1 MFDYQTAE
9 FAVVGCILIDERC
22 FPPVREV
29 LPSADAFANKNCRNI
44 YEVVC
49 GLADKGNPMDPVT
62 VGARTGLDNSFL
74 VECMDLAPSCN
85 SAAEY
90 ARTVLDG
97 YKRRKLREIG
107 EKIQTESFSVDTDAT
122 QILASARI
130 DLDALANNLGS
141 TVVHGP
147 FDSMKNFLLFR
158 SDVNEGKRQVIKAG
172 FPALDSV
179 LGGFATGGLYIVA
192 ARPGVGKS
200 AFGIAV
206 ADMLAKSRTV
216 LYASLE
222 MTEEE
227 LNARRIAAFSDAPC
241 SFGKLLFGKT
251 SEKEDTAIASACATL
266 SERKLYI
273 STVSS
278 MTVAELGIQ
287 ARNTGAEVVVV
298 DYLGLLSCADRKLSE
313 YERVTQISGDLKRLA
328 KQLKCVVLALC
339 QLNRESSSSTDGLP
353 KLAQLRSSGAIEQDA
368 DAVML
373 LHRPEYGRTDIDR
386 DPTAPQQFFVD
397 IAKNRHGRT
406 GIVELAWYAPC
417 NRFEDRNGRWTEK
430 SWR

>member
-49 GLADKGNPMDPVT
+49 GLADKGNPIDPVT

-158 SDVNEGKRQVIKAG
+158 SDVNEGKKQVIKAG

-192 ARPGVGKS
+192 ARPGVGKKRFWHCGGGYACQKS
-200 AFGIAV
+200 HCFICKFG
-206 ADMLAKSRTV
+206 DDRRGAKRS
-216 LYASLE
+216 E
-222 MTEEE
+222 
-227 LNARRIAAFSDAPC
+227 NC
-241 SFGKLLFGKT
+241 GLF
-251 SEKEDTAIASACATL
+251 
-266 SERKLYI
+266 
-273 STVSS
+273 
-278 MTVAELGIQ
+278 
-287 ARNTGAEVVVV
+287 
-298 DYLGLLSCADRKLSE
+298 
-313 YERVTQISGDLKRLA
+313 
-328 KQLKCVVLALC
+328 
-339 QLNRESSSSTDGLP
+339 
-353 KLAQLRSSGAIEQDA
+353 
-368 DAVML
+368 
-373 LHRPEYGRTDIDR
+373 
-386 DPTAPQQFFVD
+386 
-397 IAKNRHGRT
+397 
-406 GIVELAWYAPC
+406 
-417 NRFEDRNGRWTEK
+417 
-430 SWR
+430 

>member
-49 GLADKGNPMDPVT
+49 GLADKGNPIDPVT

-158 SDVNEGKRQVIKAG
+158 SDVNEGKKQVIKAG

-313 YERVTQISGDLKRLA
+313 YE
-328 KQLKCVVLALC
+328 
-339 QLNRESSSSTDGLP
+339 STVYKG
-353 KLAQLRSSGAIEQDA
+353 
-368 DAVML
+368 
-373 LHRPEYGRTDIDR
+373 LHR
-386 DPTAPQQFFVD
+386 V
-397 IAKNRHGRT
+397 
-406 GIVELAWYAPC
+406 GI
-417 NRFEDRNGRWTEK
+417 
-430 SWR
+430 